1 MRVDTGI
8 ILSVLSFSVI
18 AAVIPNGDDHGLLLV
33 RRAVSPENRAV
44 LWKRADEEQEG
55 SNSSDSD
62 TDGGGSSSNSPSR
75 SRGSDKL
82 SPFQSAA
89 RGVQLPIPKV
99 FKGKKTSHTMQRD
112 SKDIQKVITKLT
124 QAVEGRQG
132 KSAIDDIGKFLK
144 ISLES
149 AKLLKNAYYSKVET
163 PFAPPPQKFSSSKS
177 LARELNRIQS
187 TAKRLVKNYLKN
199 IYTVIAYITKHP
211 QNVMSEL
218 GKIMSRS
225 TDMFKS
231 LIVLCDDDYTIL
243 VSKMKD
249 IDYSEYNQRVQEHV
263 EQLKEDQ
270 DRVSNFYKI
279 AKGKADSGVLKFKEK
294 TPSKISTLK
303 SRARGG

>member
-1 MRVDTGI
+1 MVTI
-8 ILSVLSFSVI
+8 M
-18 AAVIPNGDDHGLLLV
+18 ALLLV

-55 SNSSDSD
+55 SNSSDSDSD

-132 KSAIDDIGKFLK
+132 KSAIDDIGMFLK

-163 PFAPPPQKFSSSKS
+163 PFAPPPQKFASSKS

-187 TAKRLVKNYLKN
+187 TAKRLVKAYLKN
-199 IYTVIAYITKHP
+199 IYSP
-211 QNVMSEL
+211 
-218 GKIMSRS
+218 
-225 TDMFKS
+225 S
-231 LIVLCDDDYTIL
+231 LI
-243 VSKMKD
+243 SP
-249 IDYSEYNQRVQEHV
+249 N
-263 EQLKEDQ
+263 
-270 DRVSNFYKI
+270 
-279 AKGKADSGVLKFKEK
+279 
-294 TPSKISTLK
+294 TP
-303 SRARGG
+303 RM